1 MIDGKSFNI
10 EIEGNEALVVQTN
23 GPNGDKSR
31 YFGRIYMGEEDI
43 LRAHRGFVSPEDGV
57 EDLVVG
63 EFSGPHAFVN
73 ALEAIMEEYDDFDM
87 ANFFE

>member
-10 EIEGNEALVVQTN
+10 EIEGNDVLVVQTN
-23 GPNGDKSR
+23 GPHGDKSR
-31 YFGRIYMGEEDI
+31 AFGRIYMGEEDV
-43 LRAHRGFVSPEDGV
+43 LRAHRGFVSPEDDV

-73 ALEAIMEEYDDFDM
+73 ALEAIMEEYDELDM